1 MLTVSNVSKT
11 YGKSTVLSG
20 VSFELEPGSVLAVIG
35 SNGAG
40 KSTLIKSIV
49 GLIRHEGEISVGG
62 HSITRDMKKAR
73 RLIGYVPQQSTLPPD
88 LTVQEAA
95 IFMAQL
101 KQVDEE
107 RARAAVETAGLT
119 GHMDRKV
126 SALSGGMNQ
135 RLALALALLAKPPLL
150 VLDEPAAG
158 LDVSARLG
166 LRKLIE
172 EQRELGTSVLLST
185 HWIEDVPH
193 VADNALILDAG
204 KPVYFGPAA
213 RLATDRAAAS
223 RLYLRLNGKTP
234 HAMSLVTAAAGAETV
249 NQSGDWLVVTCPA
262 DSKARVVET
271 LVAAGVPILDFRVE
285 EAPVDEAVSRMRQLQ
300 EAVR

>member
-1 MLTVSNVSKT
+1 MLTVRNVSKT
-11 YGKSTVLSG
+11 YGQSTVLSD
-20 VSFELEPGSVLAVIG
+20 VSFDLEPGSVLAVIG

-49 GLIRHEGEISVGG
+49 GLIRHEGEITIGG
-62 HSITRDMKKAR
+62 HSVTRDSKNAR
-73 RLIGYVPQQSTLPPD
+73 RLVGYVPQQSTLPPD

-95 IFMAQL
+95 VFMAQL
-101 KQVDEE
+101 KRVDED
-107 RARAAVETAGLT
+107 RARAAVESAGLEQYK
-119 GHMDRKV
+119 DRKV

-135 RLALALALLAKPPLL
+135 RLALALALLANPPLL

-172 EQRELGTSVLLST
+172 EQREVGTSVLLST

-234 HAMSLVTAAAGAETV
+234 HALNLVTAASGAETV

-300 EAVR
+300 EAMR

>member
-1 MLTVSNVSKT
+1 MLTVTNVSKT

-49 GLIRHEGEISVGG
+49 GLIRHDGEITIGG
-62 HSITRDMKKAR
+62 HSVTRDAKKAR

-95 IFMAQL
+95 VFAAQL
-101 KQVDEE
+101 KGVDVD
-107 RARAAVETAGLT
+107 RARKAVESAGLEA
-119 GHMDRKV
+119 HADRKV

-135 RLALALALLAKPPLL
+135 RLALALALLAAPPLL

-172 EQRELGTSVLLST
+172 EQRALGTSVLLST

-193 VADNALILDAG
+193 VADNALILDSG
-204 KPVYFGPAA
+204 KPVYFGAA
-213 RLATDRAAAS
+213 SRLATDRAAAS

-234 HAMSLVTAAAGAETV
+234 KALSLVTAATGAETV

-271 LVAAGVPILDFRVE
+271 LVSAGVPILDFRVE
-285 EAPVDEAVSRMRQLQ
+285 EAPVDEAVTRMRQAQ
-300 EAVR
+300 EALR

>member
-1 MLTVSNVSKT
+1 MLTVKNVSKT
-11 YGKSTVLSG
+11 YGKTTVLSD
-20 VSFELEPGSVLAVIG
+20 VSFQLEPGSVLAVIG

-40 KSTLIKSIV
+40 KSTLIKTIV
-49 GLIRHEGEISVGG
+49 GLIRHDGEVSVGG
-62 HSITRDMKKAR
+62 HSVARDVKNAR

-95 IFMAQL
+95 VFLAQL
-101 KQVDEE
+101 KGVDEN
-107 RARAAVETAGLT
+107 RARQAVEAAGLEA
-119 GHMDRKV
+119 HADRKV
-126 SALSGGMNQ
+126 GALSGGMNQ
-135 RLALALALLAKPPLL
+135 RLGLQLALLADPPLL

-172 EQRELGTSVLLST
+172 EQRGLGKSVLLST

-204 KPVYFGPAA
+204 KPVYFGPSS
-213 RLATDRAAAS
+213 RLATDHAAAS

-234 HAMSLVTAAAGAETV
+234 NAIKLVTAASGAETV

-262 DSKARVVET
+262 DSKAKVIET

-285 EAPVDEAVSRMRQLQ
+285 EAPVDEAVTRMRQAQ
-300 EAVR
+300 EALR

>member
-1 MLTVSNVSKT
+1 MLTVKNVSKT
-11 YGKSTVLSG
+11 YGNTTVLSD
-20 VSFELEPGSVLAVIG
+20 VSFELEPGTVLAVIG
-35 SNGAG
+35 ANGAG
-40 KSTLIKSIV
+40 KSTLLKSIV
-49 GLIRHEGEISVGG
+49 GLIRHDGEITIGG
-62 HSITRDMKKAR
+62 HSITRDTKKAR

-95 IFMAQL
+95 VFAAQL

-107 RARAAVETAGLT
+107 RARKAVESAGLEAHT
-119 GHMDRKV
+119 ERRVG
-126 SALSGGMNQ
+126 ALSGGMNQ
-135 RLALALALLAKPPLL
+135 RLSLALALLADPPLL
-150 VLDEPAAG
+150 VLDEPVAG

-172 EQRELGTSVLLST
+172 EQRGLGKSVLLST

-204 KPVYFGPAA
+204 KPVYLGPAA

-234 HAMSLVTAAAGAETV
+234 DAVRLVTAASGAESV

-262 DSKARVVET
+262 DSKAKVIET

-285 EAPVDEAVSRMRQLQ
+285 EAPVDEAVTRMRQAQ
-300 EAVR
+300 EALQ

>member
-1 MLTVSNVSKT
+1 MLTVKNVSKA
-11 YGKSTVLSG
+11 YGKTTVLDN

-49 GLIRHEGEISVGG
+49 RLIRHDGDITVGG
-62 HSITRDMKKAR
+62 HTVARDVKKAR

-88 LTVQEAA
+88 LSVQEAA
-95 IFMAQL
+95 VFLAQL
-101 KQVDEE
+101 KGVDED
-107 RARAAVETAGLT
+107 RARKAVEAAGLEA
-119 GHMDRKV
+119 HAERKV
-126 SALSGGMNQ
+126 GALSGGMNQ
-135 RLALALALLAKPPLL
+135 RLALQLALLADPPLL

-172 EQRELGTSVLLST
+172 EQRALGKSVLLST

-204 KPVYFGPAA
+204 KPVYFGPSS
-213 RLATDRAAAS
+213 RLATDHAAAS

-234 HAMSLVTAAAGAETV
+234 NALKLVTAASGAETV

-262 DSKARVVET
+262 DSTAKVIET

-285 EAPVDEAVSRMRQLQ
+285 EAPVDEAVTRMRQAQ
-300 EAVR
+300 EALR

>member
-1 MLTVSNVSKT
+1 MLTVKNVSKT
-11 YGKSTVLSG
+11 YGKATVLSD
-20 VSFELEPGSVLAVIG
+20 VSFELAPGSVLAVIG
-35 SNGAG
+35 ANGAG

-49 GLIRHEGEISVGG
+49 GLIRHDGDITISG
-62 HSITRDMKKAR
+62 HSIARDPKKAR

-95 IFMAQL
+95 VFAAQL

-107 RARAAVETAGLT
+107 RARKAVESAGLEAYA
-119 GHMDRKV
+119 GRRV
-126 SALSGGMNQ
+126 GALSGGMNQ
-135 RLALALALLAKPPLL
+135 RLALALALLADPPLL

-172 EQRELGTSVLLST
+172 EQRALGKSVLLST

-204 KPVYFGPAA
+204 KPVYFGPAS

-234 HAMSLVTAAAGAETV
+234 LAVQLVTAASGAETV

-262 DSKARVVET
+262 DSKAKVVET

-285 EAPVDEAVSRMRQLQ
+285 EAPVDEAVTRMRHAQ
-300 EAVR
+300 EALQ